1 MRSLSEIALTTRL
14 TLFADRQAFDSLVR
28 QHQGAV
34 RRFFLHLTLGDTMLS
49 DDLAQDTFIKAWLH
63 LDQYSGRASFQ
74 TWLFSIGLNTWRDHL
89 RSQHLTEDI
98 DDYNETFNPSEN
110 RFESNDRDVGL
121 RMDMLRALKQ
131 LKPIERTCVTL
142 QVIENQK
149 IEEIARITELNANTV
164 KSHIMRGKQKLAE
177 YLSNNGY

>member
-34 RRFFLHLTLGDTMLS
+34 RRFFLHLTLGDSMLS

-63 LDQYSGRASFQ
+63 IDQFSGRSSFQ
-74 TWLFSIGLNTWRDHL
+74 TWLFSIGVNTWRDYL

-98 DDYNETFNPSEN
+98 DTNDEVRQFGT
-110 RFESNDRDVGL
+110 NDRDIGL
-121 RMDMLRALKQ
+121 RMDMLRAMQQ
-131 LKPIERTCVTL
+131 LKPIERTCITL

-149 IEEIARITELNANTV
+149 IEEIARITQLNTNTV
-164 KSHIMRGKQKLAE
+164 KSHIARGKQKLAE
-177 YLSNNGY
+177 YLRKNGY

>member
-34 RRFFLHLTLGDTMLS
+34 RRFFLHLTLGDSMLS

-63 LDQYSGRASFQ
+63 IDQYGGRSSFQ
-74 TWLFSIGLNTWRDHL
+74 TWLFSIGVNTWRDYL

-98 DDYNETFNPSEN
+98 DNNDEVRQFGT
-110 RFESNDRDVGL
+110 NDRDIGL
-121 RMDMLRALKQ
+121 RMDMLRAMQQ
-131 LKPIERTCVTL
+131 LKPIERTCITL
-142 QVIENQK
+142 QVIESQK
-149 IEEIARITELNANTV
+149 IEEIARITQLNVNTV
-164 KSHIMRGKQKLAE
+164 KSHIARGKQKLAE
-177 YLSNNGY
+177 YLRENGY

>member
-34 RRFFLHLTLGDTMLS
+34 RRFFLHLTLGDSMLS

-63 LDQYSGRASFQ
+63 IDQYGGRSSFQ
-74 TWLFSIGLNTWRDHL
+74 TWLFSIGVNTWRDYL

-98 DDYNETFNPSEN
+98 DSNDEVRQFGT
-110 RFESNDRDVGL
+110 NDRDIGL
-121 RMDMLRALKQ
+121 RMDMLRAMQQ
-131 LKPIERTCVTL
+131 LKPIERTCITL
-142 QVIENQK
+142 QVIESQK
-149 IEEIARITELNANTV
+149 IEEIARITQLNVNTV
-164 KSHIMRGKQKLAE
+164 KSHIARGKQKLAE
-177 YLSNNGY
+177 YLRENGY

>member
-34 RRFFLHLTLGDTMLS
+34 RRFFLHLTLGDSMLS
-49 DDLAQDTFIKAWLH
+49 DDLAQDTFLKAWLH
-63 LDQYSGRASFQ
+63 IDQYGGRSSFQ
-74 TWLFSIGLNTWRDHL
+74 TWLFSIGVNTWRDYL

-98 DDYNETFNPSEN
+98 DTNDEVRQFGTS
-110 RFESNDRDVGL
+110 DRDIGL
-121 RMDMLRALKQ
+121 RMDMLRAMQQ
-131 LKPIERTCVTL
+131 LRPIERTCITL

-149 IEEIARITELNANTV
+149 IEEIARITQLNANTV
-164 KSHIMRGKQKLAE
+164 KSHIARGKQKLAE
-177 YLSNNGY
+177 YLRQNGY